1 MANLVL
7 LFEEEENEEQSSA
20 VEATCKKCLLQG
32 RGNKYITIINERPCT
47 RFQGIDLNRSKSF
60 STLCY

>member
-20 VEATCKKCLLQG
+20 VEATCKKCLLQE
-32 RGNKYITIINERPCT
+32 RGNKDVLHKIL
-47 RFQGIDLNRSKSF
+47 Q
-60 STLCY
+60 

>member
-32 RGNKYITIINERPCT
+32 RGNKEVLHKIL
-47 RFQGIDLNRSKSF
+47 Q
-60 STLCY
+60 